1 MRGAKHI
8 HSYDQNHIPLRETIE
23 RILEITPLEEI
34 HKTELRTPEVR
45 QNDQVSPAHTLY
57 YQNFEQIRPLYKKL
71 LREVISPMFGGQ
83 QLVVQRVPTFR
94 MACPGSTAVSEFH
107 VDADYNHQPD
117 TVNFWVPFT
126 ECFGTNTVWIE
137 SEIGSEQYEPTVIS
151 PGQILQFDAIR
162 LRHGNYANETG
173 QSRVSFDFR
182 VIPFSN
188 FQATGKST
196 VTQSTPMEIGSYYEL
211 LTDED

>member
-1 MRGAKHI
+1 VRGAKHI
-8 HSYDQNHIPLRETIE
+8 HSYDQTQIPLREEIE
-23 RILEITPLEEI
+23 AILDVTPLEEI
-34 HKTELRTPEVR
+34 HKTELRTPEQR
-45 QNDQVSPAHTLY
+45 TNDQVSPAHGLY
-57 YQNFEQIRPLYKKL
+57 YKNFDRIRPLYKKL
-71 LREVISPMFGGQ
+71 LREVIAPMFEG

-107 VDADYNHQPD
+107 TDAEYNHQPD

-126 ECFGTNTVWIE
+126 ECFATNTVWIE
-137 SEIGSEQYEPTVIS
+137 SAVGTEDYEPAVLS
-151 PGQILQFDAIR
+151 PGQFLQFDAIR

-173 QSRVSFDFR
+173 QTRLSFDFR
-182 VIPFSN
+182 VIPVDN
-188 FQATGKST
+188 FQSTGKST